1 MKSLIEYINESNNIE
16 LISDGK
22 ERGFEYVDL
31 GLPSGTMWA
40 TCNVGA
46 DKPEDGGLLFQ
57 FGRVDGYRY
66 RDKNSQF
73 RTNYQNKQDT
83 CNKFIPLTPSG
94 KVYNT
99 GDTLDLADDA
109 AHVNMGGK
117 WRMPTNDEF
126 KELLDNTTHNLVT
139 INGVLGMRFTSN
151 TNGYQLFIPFMQGY
165 WYDET
170 WFSYAGIYASMWSS
184 QVGPS
189 NSIYAYLLYCNYSS
203 LACTGG
209 KPCSCA
215 LSVSGAFRK

>member
-1 MKSLIEYINESNNIE
+1 MKEN
-16 LISDGK
+16 
-22 ERGFEYVDL
+22 GFEYVDL

-40 TCNVGA
+40 TFNVGA
-46 DKPEDGGLLFQ
+46 TKPEDEGLLFQ
-57 FGRVDGYRY
+57 FGRVDGYKYKDR
-66 RDKNSQF
+66 N
-73 RTNYQNKQDT
+73 
-83 CNKFIPLTPSG
+83 NKFTKDDLSTTSG
-94 KVYNT
+94 KTYNK
-99 GDTLDLADDA
+99 GETLDLDDDA
-109 AHVNMGGK
+109 AHVNMGGA

-165 WYDET
+165 WYDGT
-170 WFSYAGIYASMWSS
+170 WFSSAGIYASMWSS

-209 KPCSCA
+209 NCCSCA
-215 LSVSGAFRK
+215 FSVRGVFRK

>member
-1 MKSLIEYINESNNIE
+1 MKEN
-16 LISDGK
+16 
-22 ERGFEYVDL
+22 GFEYVDL
-31 GLPSGTMWA
+31 GLPSKTMWA

-46 DKPEDGGLLFQ
+46 DKPEEEGLLFQ
-57 FGRVDGYRY
+57 FGRVDGYKY
-66 RDKNSQF
+66 GDKNNKF
-73 RTNYQNKQDT
+73 RTNAQNKQDT
-83 CNKFIPLTPSG
+83 GSEYIPLTSSG
-94 KVYNT
+94 NT
-99 GDTLDLADDA
+99 YDKGTTLNLEDDA

-151 TNGYQLFIPFMQGY
+151 INGYQLFIPFMQGY
-165 WYDET
+165 WYDGT

-203 LACTGG
+203 LARTGG
-209 KPCSCA
+209 NRCSCA
-215 LSVSGAFRK
+215 FSVRGVFKK